1 MALTV
6 YLQDEGGHV
15 VDDVFDPRNTITHL
29 IEPLRDTEALLL
41 LKYVDPCADTLFNH
55 LQARD
60 LLIDI
65 ATLASDAN
73 GETLKVIEKL
83 RDLIQRCIDHPRL
96 YLKFY
101 GD

>member
-6 YLQDEGGHV
+6 YLQDEGGRE
-15 VDDVFDPRNTITHL
+15 VDDVVDLQNVITRL
-29 IEPLRDTEALLL
+29 IEPLRDTEDLVLLR
-41 LKYVDPCADTLFNH
+41 YVDPYADTVFNH

-60 LLIDI
+60 LLRDI
-65 ATLASDAN
+65 ATLAGIASGDAIDV
-73 GETLKVIEKL
+73 LAKL
-83 RDLIQRCIDHPRL
+83 RGLVERCIDHPRL